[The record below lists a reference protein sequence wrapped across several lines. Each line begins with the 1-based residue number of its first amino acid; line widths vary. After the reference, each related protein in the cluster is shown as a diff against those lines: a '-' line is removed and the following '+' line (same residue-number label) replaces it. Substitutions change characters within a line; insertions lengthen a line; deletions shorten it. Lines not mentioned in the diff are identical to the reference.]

1 MTTPAP
7 LVQRQLPVDA
17 VTGTLAGAAAT
28 VVAEYDVRDVTRF
41 GLLIQN
47 TGNTNAI
54 GTVEVFKSFDG
65 TNYGPA
71 DAATT
76 GLAIAHDDGAVLE
89 FSDVAFTKL
98 RVRLT
103 SASGSTYR
111 LTARGT

>member
-17 VTGTLAGAAAT
+17 VSGTLVGATPT

-41 GLLIQN
+41 GLLVQN

-54 GTVEVFKSFDG
+54 GTIEVFKSFDG

-71 DAATT
+71 DTATST
-76 GLAIAHDDGAVLE
+76 LAIAHDDGATIE
-89 FSDVAFTKL
+89 FDDVVFTKL

-103 SASGSTYR
+103 SASGTTYQ

>member
-7 LVQRQLPVDA
+7 LVQRQLPVD
-17 VTGTLAGAAAT
+17 VLTGTLVGAAAT

-41 GLLIQN
+41 GLLIEN

-65 TNYGPA
+65 THYGPA
-71 DAATT
+71 DAATSA
-76 GLAIAHDDGAVLE
+76 LSIAHDDGATVE
-89 FSDVAFTKL
+89 FDDVAFTKL

-103 SASGSTYR
+103 SASGTTYR